1 MPNIKI
7 IVKNEQ
13 KYLSKLSNYSSKI
26 LKILIKIAKNL
37 LTLNINNTILLSLFE
52 VLVELMRVSSAS

>member
-13 KYLSKLSNYSSKI
+13 KYLSKLSNYSSKN
-26 LKILIKIAKNL
+26 LKILIKIAKNHKK
-37 LTLNINNTILLSLFE
+37 II
-52 VLVELMRVSSAS
+52 RC